1 LGRLL
6 ENLRTLDLGVA
17 IRLRWQGHD
26 SGDIRRRL
34 SRRCQVA
41 IDLEDH
47 FFTVVAP
54 EDDMRDT

>member
-1 LGRLL
+1 MINR
-6 ENLRTLDLGVA
+6 
-17 IRLRWQGHD
+17 

-34 SRRCQVA
+34 SRLCQVA